1 MEKSVAPANGMVSL
15 HPLTGADGGS
25 SQTRDREGLGAR
37 LRQLHGQLLEVVP
50 AVDRIGCALYDQGD
64 DLLRTFVNSTRC
76 GTPIEAYEWRL
87 AESASLSQLAR
98 SGSSRVIDDIPT
110 AISGDTPHSRW
121 LLEQG
126 YRSSFTVPLLQRGE
140 LIGILFFDSLRPA
153 AFTAPVQRSLE
164 LFATLINLTISQ
176 ELDLVR
182 SISLSA
188 AVAREF
194 ANLRD
199 TETGGHLE
207 RMAHYA
213 RLIGRDLQASH
224 GLSDEFIE
232 NLYLFAPL
240 HDIGKIGIPDEVLL
254 KPGQLDAGERELMEN
269 HVRMGVEVLEKLIG
283 DFDLEHR
290 QEAAMMR
297 NVVADHH
304 ECLDGS
310 GYPRGLAGEA
320 ISLEARI
327 IAVADVLD
335 ALTSQRPYKTSWSLD
350 AALSELERLVAM
362 GKLDPDCVAAVARR
376 RGDVEAIRERFRDT
390 DA

>member
-1 MEKSVAPANGMVSL
+1 MVPLHNPTGTTAAPAG
-15 HPLTGADGGS
+15 
-25 SQTRDREGLGAR
+25 EGLGAR

-87 AESASLSQLAR
+87 AESPSLSLLAR
-98 SGSSRVIDDIPT
+98 SGGTRVIDDIPAVVT
-110 AISGDTPHSRW
+110 GDSPHSRW

-126 YRSSFTVPLLQRGE
+126 YRSSFTVPLLHRGG

-153 AFTAPVQRSLE
+153 AFTATVQRSLE
-164 LFATLINLTISQ
+164 LFAALINLTISQ

-182 SISLSA
+182 SITTSA
-188 AVAREF
+188 EVAREF

-213 RLIGRDLQASH
+213 RLIGRELQASH
-224 GLSDEFIE
+224 GLSDEFVE

-254 KPGQLDAGERELMEN
+254 KPGQLDADERRMMEN

-283 DFDLEHR
+283 DFDLEQR
-290 QEAAMMR
+290 GEVAMMR

-310 GYPRGLAGEA
+310 GYPRGLTGEA

-327 IAVADVLD
+327 ITVADVLD
-335 ALTSQRPYKTSWSLD
+335 ALTSHRPYKQPWSLE
-350 AALSELERLVAM
+350 AALGELERLVAL
-362 GKLDPDCVAAVARR
+362 GKLDAECVAALGRR
-376 RGDVEAIRERFRDT
+376 RPEVEAIRDRFRDT
-390 DA
+390 EA

>member
-1 MEKSVAPANGMVSL
+1 MVSL
-15 HPLTGADGGS
+15 HTSSSAGGS
-25 SQTRDREGLGAR
+25 SDTLGGHGLEAR
-37 LRQLHGQLLEVVP
+37 LRQLHSQLLEVVP
-50 AVDRIGCALYDQGD
+50 AVDRISCALYDQHD
-64 DLLRTFVNSTRC
+64 DLLSTFVDSTRC

-87 AESASLSQLAR
+87 AESPSLSRLV
-98 SGSSRVIDDIPT
+98 GGGGTRVIDDIPAVVT
-110 AISGDTPHSRW
+110 GDTPHSRW

-126 YRSSFTVPLLQRGE
+126 YRSSFTVPLQQRGA
-140 LIGILFFDSLRPA
+140 LIGVLFFDSLRQA
-153 AFTAPVQRSLE
+153 AFTATVQRSLE
-164 LFATLINLTISQ
+164 LFAALINLTIGQ
-176 ELDLVR
+176 ELNLVR
-182 SISLSA
+182 SITTSA

-213 RLIGRDLQASH
+213 RLIGRELQTSR
-224 GLSDEFIE
+224 GLSDEFVA
-232 NLYLFAPL
+232 NLYLFSPL

-254 KPGQLDAGERELMEN
+254 KPGQLNTDERQLMEN

-290 QEAAMMR
+290 GEAAMMR

-310 GYPRGLAGEA
+310 GYPRGLSGEE

-327 IAVADVLD
+327 ITVADILD
-335 ALTSQRPYKTSWSLD
+335 ALTSHRPYKQAWSLE
-350 AALSELERLVAM
+350 AALEELERLVAL
-362 GKLDPDCVAAVARR
+362 GKLDADCVAALGRR
-376 RGDVEAIRERFRDT
+376 RPEVEAIRDRFRDSE
-390 DA
+390 A

>member
-1 MEKSVAPANGMVSL
+1 MVSL
-15 HPLTGADGGS
+15 QPPSSAGGGS
-25 SQTRDREGLGAR
+25 DTRDGEGLGAR
-37 LRQLHGQLLEVVP
+37 LRQLHDQLLEVVP
-50 AVDRIGCALYDQGD
+50 VVDRIGCALYDQRD
-64 DLLRTFVNSTRC
+64 DLLRTFVNSTRR
-76 GTPIEAYEWRL
+76 GIPIEAYEWRL

-98 SGSSRVIDDIPT
+98 SGSTRVIDDIPAVVT
-110 AISGDTPHSRW
+110 GDSPHSRW

-126 YRSSFTVPLLQRGE
+126 YRSSFTVPLLQRDA
-140 LIGILFFDSLRPA
+140 LIGFLFFDSLQPA
-153 AFTAPVQRSLE
+153 AFTATVQSSLE
-164 LFATLINLTISQ
+164 LFATLINLTIGQ
-176 ELDLVR
+176 ELSLVR
-182 SISLSA
+182 SITTSA
-188 AVAREF
+188 EVAREF

-213 RLIGRDLQASH
+213 RVIGRELQASH
-224 GLSDEFIE
+224 GLSDEFVE

-254 KPGQLDAGERELMEN
+254 KPGQLDAGERELMEH

-290 QEAAMMR
+290 QEVAMMR

-310 GYPRGLAGEA
+310 GYPRGLSGEA

-335 ALTSQRPYKTSWSLD
+335 ALTSHRPYKKPWTLE
-350 AALSELERLVAM
+350 AALGELERLVAL
-362 GKLDPDCVAAVARR
+362 GKLDPHCVAAVGRR
-376 RGDVEAIRERFRDT
+376 RPEVEAIRERFRDS
-390 DA
+390 DP